1 MSTKLCELLKCIV
14 PGTDKL
20 IVQKSITQLQKESTE
35 KIMFRKITLILT
47 ILLIIISGGFSSWL
61 SAGYTVNTNSF
72 QKDHSE
78 IHHKLTVKI
87 DPVNQS
93 LDAVDEITLPAGSAQ
108 PVLYFLLNSSL
119 TATSETPG
127 ITLKLEEANVKA
139 DNTGMDREDYS
150 LISEISQS
158 KYALYFEGI
167 NADDVVVK
175 LKFNGKIHYPVKQL
189 GAEYARGFSVSPGI
203 IDERGVY
210 LAGSTQWIPMFND
223 EHITFELT
231 TILPESWSVVS
242 QGTRTFD
249 KIENGKRIISW
260 NSPEPMEEVYL
271 IAAEF
276 HEYYMSAGATDVM
289 AFLRTPDESLANK
302 YLETTAQYLEM
313 YRKLVGPYPFS
324 KFALVENFWE
334 TGYGMPSFT
343 LLGEQII
350 RFPFILHS
358 SYPHELLHNYWGN
371 SVYVDFKSGN
381 WCEGLTAYMADQLIA
396 EQRGQGDEYRRT
408 TLQKFTDYVTLS
420 NDFPL
425 KEFISRYDPP
435 SEAIGYG
442 KTMMMWNMLREKVGD
457 EQFVKGFQKFYRD
470 NKFKTASFDD
480 IRIAFESVTGKDL
493 KLFFDQW
500 TNRKGAPELNLSD
513 VSVKRVDDG
522 YNLQFNL
529 KQVQD
534 DDAFVLDV
542 PIAVSFSDKVELKQ
556 FEMTS
561 KEQTYKMVF
570 PEHPLM
576 IQVDPQFNVFR
587 KLHYNEIPPSL
598 SKIFGSEKLLIFL
611 PSKADESR
619 LEYYKE
625 LAGTWSTDP
634 SKKIEVM
641 FDNEITEL
649 PADVSAWIFGT
660 ENLFAPII
668 TDAVKDYDAELTDN
682 IVRFGKTSF
691 ETGKNSYVIS
701 VRHPKNPDA
710 VLVMLSCDN
719 KNAAQGLAR
728 KLPHYGKYSYLVFE
742 GDEPTN
748 IGKGEWET
756 VNSPLSAKIKMI
768 DGTEHAE
775 ITSTLPRRK
784 ALAAL
789 EPLFSSD
796 RMMQVVEYLASEELA
811 GRAPGTEG
819 IDKAADFIAG
829 QFEAAGLLPGTD
841 DGTYFQTWEEV
852 IDQEGNKAP
861 VKNIIGIIPG
871 TNPDIKDESVIVSAH
886 YDHIGLGWPGASKQN
901 IGKIHYGA
909 DDNASGVAV
918 MLEYAHLLGKTLK
931 PQRTIIFIAF
941 TSEESGLLGSKYYVK
956 NMKRFPAKKAI
967 SILNFDTVG
976 RLGKNKLFVLNSSS
990 AREWRFIFM
999 GASYVTG
1006 IEAEMVTQ
1014 DLDASD
1020 QRSFIE
1026 IGVPGVQFFTA
1037 PHEDY
1042 HKPTDTPDKID
1053 ADGLVKVATFGR
1065 EAVLYLAEREEP
1077 LTFQGKVSGEEKK
1090 PQSTGTRRVT
1100 TGSMPDFSYSGEGV
1114 RIADLSS
1121 DSPAAKA
1128 GLQKGDV
1135 IIKLGSFNVTNLG
1148 SYSEALKNFNPG
1160 DVVDLVYLRDG
1171 NEYKTQIE
1179 LIER

>member
-1 MSTKLCELLKCIV
+1 
-14 PGTDKL
+14 
-20 IVQKSITQLQKESTE
+20 
-35 KIMFRKITLILT
+35 MFRKITFLFTVFLFT
-47 ILLIIISGGFSSWL
+47 TSLYASSL
-61 SAGYTVNTNSF
+61 
-72 QKDHSE
+72 
-78 IHHKLTVKI
+78 IHHRITVEV
-87 DPVNQS
+87 DPVNQT
-93 LDAVDEITLPAGSAQ
+93 LNAVDEITIPASFFK
-108 PVLYFLLNSSL
+108 PVLKFLLNSNL
-119 TATSETPG
+119 EITCETPG
-127 ITLKLEEANVKA
+127 VALKLEEQDVKPE
-139 DNTGMDREDYS
+139 NIGMDREDYS
-150 LISEISQS
+150 LISEISQK
-158 KYALYFEGI
+158 KYSIHFDENTGE
-167 NADDVVVK
+167 DVTVK
-175 LKFNGKIHYPVKQL
+175 LRFKGKIHYPIKQL

-203 IDERGVY
+203 IDERGIY
-210 LAGSTQWIPMFND
+210 LAGSTQWIPMFDN

-231 TILPESWSVVS
+231 TILPETWSVVS
-242 QGTRTFD
+242 QGTRTSD

-276 HEYYMSAGATDVM
+276 HEYHMSAGATDVM
-289 AFLRTPDESLANK
+289 AFLRTPDETLANK

-313 YRKLVGPYPFS
+313 YRKLVGLYPFS

-371 SVYVDFKSGN
+371 SVYVDFKTGN

-408 TLQKFTDYVTLS
+408 TLQKFTDYVTPS

-425 KEFISRYDPP
+425 KEFISRYDAP

-442 KTMMMWNMLREKVGD
+442 KTMMVFNMLREKVGD
-457 EQFVKGFQKFYRD
+457 ELFVRGFQKFYRD

-480 IRIAFESVTGKDL
+480 IRIAFESVTGENL
-493 KLFFDQW
+493 NLFFDQW
-500 TNRKGAPELNLSD
+500 INRKGAPALNLSD
-513 VSVKRVDDG
+513 VYVNQAADG
-522 YNLQFNL
+522 YNLQFTL

-542 PIAVSFSDKVELKQ
+542 PIAVYFESKVELQQ
-556 FEMTS
+556 FEITS
-561 KEQTYKMVF
+561 KEQSYEMVF
-570 PEHPLM
+570 SEHPLM

-598 SKIFGSEKLLIFL
+598 SKIFGSEKLLILL
-611 PSKADESR
+611 PSKADESSMN
-619 LEYYKE
+619 YYKG
-625 LAGTWSTDP
+625 LADTWSMDAT
-634 SKKIEVM
+634 KNIEVK
-641 FDNEITEL
+641 FDNELTEL
-649 PADVSAWIFGT
+649 PADVSTWIFGKDNVFT
-660 ENLFAPII
+660 QII
-668 TDAVKDYDAELTDN
+668 SDAVKDYDAELTEDF
-682 IVRFGKTSF
+682 VRFGKTSF
-691 ETGKNSYVIS
+691 EADKNSYIVS

-710 VLVMLSCDN
+710 VLVMLSSDN
-719 KNAAQGLAR
+719 KNAAEGLAR

-742 GDEPTN
+742 GDEPAN
-748 IGKGEWET
+748 IAKGEWDA
-756 VNSPLSAKIKMI
+756 VNSPLSAKIKMV
-768 DGTEHAE
+768 DGTEAKE
-775 ITSTLPRRK
+775 ISSVLSRRK
-784 ALAAL
+784 ALASL
-789 EPLFSSD
+789 EPLFSSE
-796 RMMQVVEYLASEELA
+796 RMMQAVEYLASEELA

-819 IDKAADFIAG
+819 IDKAANYIAE
-829 QFEAAGLLPGTD
+829 QFKTAGLLPGAD
-841 DGTYFQTWEEV
+841 DESYFQTWEEV
-852 IDQEGNKAP
+852 VDGEGNKAA

-871 TNPDIKDESVIVSAH
+871 TNPDMKDESVIVSAH
-886 YDHIGLGWPGASKQN
+886 YDHIGLGWPGANKQN
-901 IGKIHYGA
+901 IGKIHFGA

-918 MLEYAHLLGKTLK
+918 MLELAHLLGKTLK
-931 PQRTIIFIAF
+931 PQRTIIFVAF

-956 NMKRFPAKKAI
+956 NMKRFPAKKVI
-967 SILNFDTVG
+967 GVLNFDTVG

-990 AREWRFIFM
+990 AQEWRFIFM
-999 GASYVTG
+999 GTSYVTG

-1026 IGVPGVQFFTA
+1026 IGVPGVQFFTS

-1065 EAVLYLAEREEP
+1065 ESVLYLADREEP
-1077 LTFQGKVSGEEKK
+1077 LTFKGEIKTGEKK
-1090 PQSTGTRRVT
+1090 SQTTGTRSVT
-1100 TGSMPDFSYSGEGV
+1100 TGSMPDFTYPGEGV

-1128 GLQKGDV
+1128 GLKKGDV
-1135 IIKLGSFNVTNLG
+1135 IIKLGSYDVKNLS

-1160 DVVDLVYLRDG
+1160 DVVDLIYLRDG
-1171 NEYKTQIE
+1171 NENKTLIE